1 MTPPATVP
9 VQSTTRPRSRTRTP
23 GRLTSRKGVPAEK
36 LMVSS
41 QTLERSAS

>member
-9 VQSTTRPRSRTRTP
+9 VQNATCPRSRTRTP
-23 GRLTSRKGVPAEK
+23 GRLTSRKGMPTEK

>member
-9 VQSTTRPRSRTRTP
+9 VLGAPRPRSRTRAP
-23 GRLTSRKGVPAEK
+23 GRLTSRKVMPAEK